1 MRRPVS
7 GFSIAFIDIMCC
19 GLGALVFLFI
29 LIKEAPKGSENSP
42 TDSDLLEEI
51 TELEEKK
58 KFISRGQD
66 MLNQETSQKNR
77 TNEIAKEIQS
87 LDQQI
92 ARNERELKSLQKRI
106 EAKNRIADSCI

>member
-29 LIKEAPKGSENSP
+29 LIKEAPKGSENST
-42 TDSDLLEEI
+42 TDSDLIEEI
-51 TELEEKK
+51 TDLEEKK
-58 KFISRGQD
+58 RSLTSRGID
-66 MLNQETSQKNR
+66 ILNQDTGQTNR
-77 TNEIAKEIQS
+77 TTEIAKEIQS

-92 ARNERELKSLQKRI
+92 ARNERELKSIQKRI
-106 EAKNRIADSCI
+106 EAKS